1 MHVLG
6 HRKIAG
12 KKLVKQFKIQQCN
25 TKDYSINQEKTGAEG
40 KEHMG

>member
-12 KKLVKQFKIQQCN
+12 KKLVTQFKIQQCN
-25 TKDYSINQEKTGAEG
+25 TKDYSINQGAQG